1 MTTKPAEMSTA
12 LLSLALGFIKYDP
25 NQQTRS
31 EIQKLLD
38 AKDEK
43 ELSIRLQTRL
53 QFGTA
58 GLRGPMG
65 GGYNRMNDLV
75 ILQTTQ
81 GLVKYLLKT
90 VGESAKQTGVVIG
103 YDHRSLGSLSS
114 FNFARMSAAV
124 FLRHGFHVFLLEN
137 FVPTPL
143 VAYAVKALG
152 CCCGIMVTA
161 SHNPKQDN
169 GFKVYWGNGAQ
180 IVPPHDA
187 GIAQSI
193 EENLAPWQDEYDTD
207 NVLSHPLTRDVTD
220 EMARAYFAQIGRL
233 VGDGSS
239 SSSVAGSGDSSSSGG
254 GDGGAAGGGG
264 GGGVRI
270 AYTAMH
276 GVGKRW
282 MQEAFRIT
290 AFDARD
296 AFSVVASQAEP
307 DAEFPTVTFPN
318 PEEKGA
324 LDEAVRWANA
334 HDCTLILANDPD
346 ADRLAVAERIKPAT
360 IGGGSG
366 SSSASAEWRIFTGN
380 EIGAL
385 LGHWQIRRWK
395 ERHER
400 SACLPIA
407 LGYSAWC
414 APRPA
419 VLASVV
425 SSRMLRAIAA
435 AENVAY
441 YDTLTGFK
449 WLGNKSSQLA
459 AAGEPVLFAYEEAL
473 GYCVGDVV
481 NDKDGI
487 SAGIVL
493 ADLANTLQRRGSCL
507 VRQLADIYAL
517 YGRFVSYNSYVFCHD
532 ANLTDAIFARV
543 RARFS
548 QPGSRCCGA
557 AIVSVKD
564 VTLGTDTTSPTGQSD
579 LPVTP
584 ESHMIMYEFDVGAA
598 EPSPAADVVRISV
611 TLRTSGTEPKI
622 KFYTEIAGRP
632 GGGGEEE
639 ELILRARLQAF
650 VDPLVEEMLQ
660 PTLHGLARP

>member
-1 MTTKPAEMSTA
+1 MSPA
-12 LLSLALGFIKYDP
+12 LLSLALGYIKYDP
-25 NQQTRS
+25 TLQTRN

-43 ELSIRLQTRL
+43 ELSSRLQTRL

-103 YDHRSLGSLSS
+103 YDHRRLGSLSS
-114 FNFARMSAAV
+114 LNFARMSAAV

-152 CCCGIMVTA
+152 SCCGIMVTA

-207 NVLSHPLTRDVTD
+207 NALSHPLTRDVTD
-220 EMARAYFAQIGRL
+220 EMARAYYTQIGRL
-233 VGDGSS
+233 VGGGGVDGTTSSTATSTSS
-239 SSSVAGSGDSSSSGG
+239 SSSSNSGDSGEGGINSSSSGS
-254 GDGGAAGGGG
+254 
-264 GGGVRI
+264 VRI

-290 AFDARD
+290 GFDAHD
-296 AFSVVASQAEP
+296 AFSIVTSQAEP
-307 DAEFPTVTFPN
+307 DADFPTVAFPN

-334 HDCTLILANDPD
+334 HDCSLILANDPD
-346 ADRLAVAERIKPAT
+346 ADRLAVAERTKAAAAAT
-360 IGGGSG
+360 SGGQ
-366 SSSASAEWRIFTGN
+366 ATAAEWRVFTGN

-385 LGHWQIRRWK
+385 LGHWQIMRWK
-395 ERHER
+395 ERNER
-400 SACLPIA
+400 SDCLPIA

-493 ADLANTLQRRGSCL
+493 ADMANALQRRGSCL
-507 VRQLADIYAL
+507 VRQLSDIYSL
-517 YGRFVSYNSYVFCHD
+517 YGRFVSCNSYVFCHD
-532 ANLTDAIFARV
+532 GNLTDSIFARV
-543 RARFS
+543 RAQFS
-548 QPGSRCCGA
+548 QPGTRCCGA
-557 AIVSVKD
+557 TIVSVKD

-598 EPSPAADVVRISV
+598 EPGPSADTVRISV

-622 KFYTEIAGRP
+622 KFYTELAGRP

-639 ELILRARLQAF
+639 EGVLRARLQAF
-650 VDPLVEEMLQ
+650 VEPLVEEMLQ
-660 PTLHGLARP
+660 PTMHGLSRP